1 MMAKHQTPP
10 KAPPVLA
17 FRARKNP
24 TGKGWV
30 LELVACILLPN
41 DSLLE
46 PMSNAAGVWG
56 SLTSFRNSVSH
67 RPVSTLALIPHP
79 QQRRVTGV
87 HEVNDAHVGLGG
99 VLAV

>member
-1 MMAKHQTPP
+1 MI
-10 KAPPVLA
+10 L
-17 FRARKNP
+17 
-24 TGKGWV
+24 
-30 LELVACILLPN
+30 LVACILLPN